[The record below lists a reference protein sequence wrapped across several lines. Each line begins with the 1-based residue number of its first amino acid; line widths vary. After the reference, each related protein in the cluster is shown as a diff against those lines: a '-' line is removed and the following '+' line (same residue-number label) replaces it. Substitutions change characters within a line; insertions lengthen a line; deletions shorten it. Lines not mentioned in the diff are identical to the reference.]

1 MQRKATDGG
10 FRTRRRDRNSPVR
23 FIAGTHQP
31 VGGRP
36 LFVLWREFA
45 VTAAMGYPDSE
56 VEVGVVLAESTGL
69 GSGTLEADAMTNALE
84 SPSDDSDS
92 EPEER
97 CSPEQQSV
105 AKVDAIENYDDASA
119 TASASAGAEAD
130 GATQIDEDD
139 CPLCLDTVTDGFRT
153 RCGHVFCAPCL
164 AQALLR
170 NDSCPVCRRQAMHT
184 CASPK
189 PECPLCVAGH
199 KPGVVVPNV
208 FVTSGRRQSP
218 YAHMSSTEV
227 RLLWFQVIAL
237 FAVLVLAGFMC
248 VMGMLPM
255 VAFCTMCVLVT
266 LTNVALVSQW
276 SRAMCIYWLQL
287 LEPAIV
293 ARDEPAP
300 VLDDRQDHDIEAP
313 APVLDSADESAM

>member
-1 MQRKATDGG
+1 MEELAEPHDSSSLDDELELEDGM
-10 FRTRRRDRNSPVR
+10 TR
-23 FIAGTHQP
+23 
-31 VGGRP
+31 
-36 LFVLWREFA
+36 LFVR
-45 VTAAMGYPDSE
+45 
-56 VEVGVVLAESTGL
+56 
-69 GSGTLEADAMTNALE
+69 GS
-84 SPSDDSDS
+84 PRDDSDS
-92 EPEER
+92 EQEEH
-97 CSPEQQSV
+97 CVAHV
-105 AKVDAIENYDDASA
+105 AKVEAVELYEASSEAKSSEATVADDPLQID
-119 TASASAGAEAD
+119 EAD
-130 GATQIDEDD
+130 DPLQIDEDD

>member
-1 MQRKATDGG
+1 MRPPAHVEVSVEELAEPHDSSSLDDELELEDGM
-10 FRTRRRDRNSPVR
+10 TR
-23 FIAGTHQP
+23 
-31 VGGRP
+31 
-36 LFVLWREFA
+36 LFVR
-45 VTAAMGYPDSE
+45 
-56 VEVGVVLAESTGL
+56 
-69 GSGTLEADAMTNALE
+69 GS
-84 SPSDDSDS
+84 PRDDSDS
-92 EPEER
+92 EQEEH
-97 CSPEQQSV
+97 CVAHV
-105 AKVDAIENYDDASA
+105 AKVEAVELYEASSEAKSSEATVADDPLQID
-119 TASASAGAEAD
+119 EAD
-130 GATQIDEDD
+130 DPLQIDEDD

-208 FVTSGRRQSP
+208 FVTSGRRFAG

-237 FAVLVLAGFMC
+237 FAVLILAGFMC

-255 VAFCTMCVLVT
+255 VAFCTMCALVT
-266 LTNVALVSQW
+266 LTNVALVSQCNFV
-276 SRAMCIYWLQL
+276 RHWLQ
-287 LEPAIV
+287 PAIV